1 MGRTG
6 QIRRED
12 GGADGARI
20 VLEGVFALGG
30 VEDLRAAL
38 RDAGSRGPVERIDL
52 SGVER
57 MEGSAASVLV
67 DSMCA
72 IGDLPRFEGAR
83 PDVQSVLDLY
93 SNDGQC
99 ALPLPRPPRVPFLQQ
114 VGRSTMEIVDTVRAM
129 LTFVAE
135 ASGAAVAAVR
145 RPRTIDWPGVVRQM
159 ERHGADGLPIVAVI
173 GGLMG
178 LITAYQAAVQLSKF
192 GADTFVADLVS
203 LSLTREL
210 APLMTAI
217 VVAGRS
223 GAAIAAEIGTMKVS
237 EEIDALQT
245 LGICPHRYLVFP
257 RVLALVL
264 VVPLLTLV
272 ADVVGIVAGAIVTTS
287 TLEVGL
293 NQFVGSVQSALSPSD
308 IVGGLVKAAVFGALV
323 GGLAAERGLA
333 ARGGAEGVGRATT
346 SAVVATLFW
355 LVFVDAL
362 FAVLFNLW
370 GIF

>member
-1 MGRTG
+1 MGQPGR
-6 QIRRED
+6 IRRED
-12 GGADGARI
+12 GGTTGARL

-30 VEDLRAAL
+30 VEAL
-38 RDAGSRGPVERIDL
+38 RSALREAGAQGAVERIDL

-67 DSMCA
+67 DAMCA
-72 IGDLPRFEGAR
+72 IGELPRLEGAR
-83 PDVQSVLDLY
+83 PDVQAVLDLY
-93 SNDGQC
+93 TNDGQC
-99 ALPLPRPPRVPFLQQ
+99 ALPLPRPPRVPFLEQ
-114 VGRSTMEIVDTVRAM
+114 VGRSTMEILDTVRAM

-135 ASGAAVAAVR
+135 SSGAAVAALR
-145 RPRTIDWPGVVRQM
+145 HPRTVDWPGVVRQV

-178 LITAYQAAVQLSKF
+178 LITAYQAAVQLAKF

-237 EEIDALQT
+237 EEVDALHT

-272 ADVVGIVAGAIVTTS
+272 ADVVGVVAGAIVTTA
-287 TLEVGL
+287 TLDVGL
-293 NQFVGSVQSALSPSD
+293 NQFVGSVQNALAPAD
-308 IVGGLVKAAVFGALV
+308 VVGGLVKASVFGALV

-333 ARGGAEGVGRATT
+333 ARGGAEGVGRSTT
-346 SAVVATLFW
+346 AAVVATLFW

-370 GIF
+370 GVF

>member
-1 MGRTG
+1 MVQPGVV
-6 QIRRED
+6 RRVEAPG
-12 GGADGARI
+12 GGARL
-20 VLEGVFALGG
+20 VLEGVFALHGA
-30 VEDLRAAL
+30 EAL
-38 RDAGSRGPVERIDL
+38 REALREAGARGPVDRIDL
-52 SGVER
+52 SAVER
-57 MEGSAASVLV
+57 LEGSAASVLV
-67 DSMCA
+67 DAMCA
-72 IGDLPRFEGAR
+72 VGELPRLEGASA
-83 PDVQSVLDLY
+83 DVQAVLDLY
-93 SNDGQC
+93 TNDGQC
-99 ALPLPRPPRVPFLQQ
+99 ALPVPKPPRVPFLEQ
-114 VGRSTMEIVDTVRAM
+114 VGRSTLEIVGTLRAM
-129 LTFVAE
+129 LTFVAQG
-135 ASGAAVAAVR
+135 SGAALAAAR
-145 RPRTIDWPGVVRQM
+145 NPRTVDWPGVGRQI

-178 LITAYQAAVQLSKF
+178 LITAYQAAVQLAKF

-223 GAAIAAEIGTMKVS
+223 GAAIAAELGTMKVS
-237 EEIDALQT
+237 EEVDALHT

-257 RVLALVL
+257 RVLALVV

-272 ADVVGIVAGAIVTTS
+272 ADVVGVLAGAAVTTS

-293 NQFVGSVQSALSPSD
+293 NQFVGSVQNALGPSD
-308 IVGGLVKAAVFGALV
+308 ILGGLVKAAVFGGLV

-333 ARGGAEGVGRATT
+333 AIGGAEGVGRSTT
-346 SAVVATLFW
+346 SAVVSTLFW

-362 FAVLFNLW
+362 FAILFNLW